1 MSKHEWILDAYCD
14 LSKVG
19 LADKA
24 VLGWVGL
31 MHPDDSVSGD
41 PDARWYARVSVDLK
55 TADLRAEFRTREDA
69 VNFVTLT
76 VHSLS
81 EQT

>member
-14 LSKVG
+14 LSKAG
-19 LADKA
+19 TPHRS

-31 MHPDDSVSGD
+31 LHPDDSVSGD

-55 TADLRAEFRTREDA
+55 SADLRAEFRTREDA

>member
-1 MSKHEWILDAYCD
+1 MSKHEWIRDAYCN

-55 TADLRAEFRTREDA
+55 SADLRAEFRTREDA

-76 VHSLS
+76 VNSLS